1 MIARI
6 FILLLTLCASS
17 CASTKRAVEVD
28 RTASVSTEIAKSEDV
43 ATQAAIS
50 EHSEWVKVT
59 EIVEKI
65 TEPVVRPTIDAPMIA
80 SDCQPSNPPRAS
92 PTRTIERTTRTIE
105 GSTRDVQQVIAQHTA
120 DTTAIRQNVAIDEQI
135 EVAEQRENSLSKSLQ
150 WIAVVAIC
158 IAAIYLLNFLKKLK
172 R

>member
-1 MIARI
+1 MIVR
-6 FILLLTLCASS
+6 FVILLLSLCAIS

-65 TEPVVRPTIDAPMIA
+65 TEPVVSHTIDAPIIA
-80 SDCQPSNPPRAS
+80 PDRQPSNPPRAS
-92 PTRTIERTTRTIE
+92 PSRTIERTTRTIE

-120 DTTAIRQNVAIDEQI
+120 DTTAIRQETAIDEQV
-135 EVAEQRENSLSKSLQ
+135 EFAEERENSISKSLQ
-150 WIAVVAIC
+150 WIAVIALC
-158 IAAIYLLNFLKKLK
+158 IVAIYLLNFLKKLK